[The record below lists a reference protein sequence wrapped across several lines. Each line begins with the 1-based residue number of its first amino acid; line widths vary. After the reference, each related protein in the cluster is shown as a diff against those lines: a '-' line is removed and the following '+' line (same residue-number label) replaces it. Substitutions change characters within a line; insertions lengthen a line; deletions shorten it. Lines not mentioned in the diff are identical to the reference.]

1 MCKRVSHAL
10 FLIITVLSV
19 FQTPITSSASTLRL
33 NRTSAKIERGQSI
46 RLRIRDDIE
55 DISYST
61 KQTRIVKIHS
71 SGFIVG
77 LKPGKAKVIVRSEG
91 QTATCRIQVVK
102 PTIRLSKKHIRLS
115 KGSNQILPVWVSSGY
130 HPHFKST
137 NRQIATVDDLGRVY
151 AKRKGKA
158 NIKVSLDGVTKQCN
172 VIIY

>member
-1 MCKRVSHAL
+1 MHY
-10 FLIITVLSV
+10 FLLLPYCLYSRHLLPVQLV
-19 FQTPITSSASTLRL
+19 HYDSTEHLPRL
-33 NRTSAKIERGQSI
+33 N
-46 RLRIRDDIE
+46 
-55 DISYST
+55 
-61 KQTRIVKIHS
+61 VVHS

-77 LKPGKAKVIVRSEG
+77 LKPGKATVIVRSEG